1 MKFAQ
6 FFIFFQISEAR
17 FNLAW
22 EEPEIFIPQE
32 DLLLT
37 TNLQI
42 LEAKDWHNGDD
53 CGSFFR

>member
-6 FFIFFQISEAR
+6 FFLIFQISEAR
-17 FNLAW
+17 FDLAW
-22 EEPEIFIPQE
+22 GEPETFRPQE
-32 DLLLT
+32 DLLLI

-53 CGSFFR
+53 CGSYFR